1 MKTYI
6 VDRVKK
12 TGLLALSI
20 GILACGPSVEITEA
34 ASTGARPRP
43 DACTPGAAPKLA
55 SIDREQLSPPPAPV
69 GSMVLDPKA
78 SRALIIG
85 GISLNGGGP
94 AKQIS
99 ALDLAS
105 LEHHILSLKGDS
117 VEVPTF
123 AAAIWDPE
131 NERAV
136 VIGGTANT
144 ADLAQ
149 VFAVRVEGDAA
160 IIDQLPEFPIGSA
173 WAPAAAYDPI
183 GKRVLVTALIYS
195 DDPALALPY
204 RGTYA
209 LDLRPGAESW
219 STLVPGEAGPPAP
232 QPGELRQMAYDPA
245 LDRMVMV
252 RSGQKPGPADAWA
265 LDLQNPTSWIGLA
278 GTLPALPVSTPSLL
292 WDEVSC
298 SFLSFTRT
306 PNACGFDA
314 WAIDAAATLFA
325 PSPLGSAM
333 FGPGGPGYGNVLLD
347 APRDRLLILDGGD
360 CTAESNFLKTVEIV
374 GIDR

>member
-12 TGLLALSI
+12 TALLALSM

-43 DACTPGAAPKLA
+43 DACTPGAALKLA
-55 SIDREQLSPPPAPV
+55 SIDRKELSPPPAPV

-85 GISLNGGGP
+85 GIALKGGGP

-105 LEHHILSLKGDS
+105 LEHHVLSLKGDS

-136 VIGGTANT
+136 VIGGTGGA

-173 WAPAAAYDPI
+173 SAPTAAYDPI
-183 GKRVLVTALIYS
+183 GKRALVAAFIHA
-195 DDPALALPY
+195 DDPALTLAY

-232 QPGELRQMAYDPA
+232 QLGESRQMAYDPA

-252 RSGQKPGPADAWA
+252 RSGKSGPAGVWT
-265 LDLQNPTSWIGLA
+265 LDLQNPTSWISLA
-278 GTLPALPVSTPSLL
+278 GTLPVYWFPVNRMRSRYSKVKPLQGKSQ
-292 WDEVSC
+292 
-298 SFLSFTRT
+298 
-306 PNACGFDA
+306 
-314 WAIDAAATLFA
+314 AA
-325 PSPLGSAM
+325 
-333 FGPGGPGYGNVLLD
+333 
-347 APRDRLLILDGGD
+347 
-360 CTAESNFLKTVEIV
+360 
-374 GIDR
+374 